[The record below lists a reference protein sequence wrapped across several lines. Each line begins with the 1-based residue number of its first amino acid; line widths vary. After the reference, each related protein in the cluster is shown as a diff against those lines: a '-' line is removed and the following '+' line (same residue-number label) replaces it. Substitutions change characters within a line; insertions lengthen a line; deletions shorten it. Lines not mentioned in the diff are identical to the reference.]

1 MPEICRFLGISIL
14 MYFNEH
20 NPPHFHVRYNEYRA
34 VIGIHDLMLREGEL
48 PGRVMGLVLE
58 WANLHRQ
65 ELLENWDSIR
75 SEGVFHKIDP
85 LV

>member
-1 MPEICRFLGISIL
+1 M
-14 MYFNEH
+14 
-20 NPPHFHVRYNEYRA
+20 
-34 VIGIHDLMLREGEL
+34 IGTQDLMLRDGEL

-65 ELLENWDSIR
+65 ELLENWNSIR

-85 LV
+85 LI